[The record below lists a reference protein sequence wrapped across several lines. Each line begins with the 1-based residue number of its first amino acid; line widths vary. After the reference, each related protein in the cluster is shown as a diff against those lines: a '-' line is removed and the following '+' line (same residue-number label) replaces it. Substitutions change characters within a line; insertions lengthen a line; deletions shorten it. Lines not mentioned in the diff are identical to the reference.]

1 MGTHSTVWG
10 VLRADGEPT
19 VKATPNKS
27 LWLLFA
33 ALLAATAATASA
45 NPVKRLERG
54 NLVMEDIP
62 DVPAPLAAKLQRYL
76 EYRQAGFRDWTPEGA
91 ILVGTRSGNVDQIH
105 LVEQPLGQ
113 KRQLTFF
120 DEPISVA
127 LHSPRGVRA
136 GFAFLMDSG
145 GDENAQIFFQPLVRG
160 SPGTARQLT
169 RGDALNGGIVWSND
183 GKRFAFFSNTRQ
195 PAVYDIYVM
204 DPTQADEPRMIIES
218 GGQAWYPLDWSP
230 DDSKLLLWN
239 YVSVNEST
247 LHVADLAT
255 GNRLQLDPSAH
266 RVGLRSARFS
276 RDGKGVYLVS
286 DRGSEFKQLRHVA
299 LDTGAARTISG
310 HIRWDVEEFDLS
322 DDGRY
327 LAYVTNEDGNSR
339 LNLVDLAQQRE
350 LPSPTLGSGTIS
362 NIRFDPGSRRLA
374 FSFEASREPRDVYV
388 YDVAGAQLT
397 RWTHSDVQ
405 GLDASLF
412 VEGKLVRYP
421 TFDMVVE
428 QRLATPGLVEKHR
441 PRAREIPAFVYE
453 PVPGGPAGDGPYPVL
468 ISIHGGPETQ
478 YRPGFDAFIQFVV
491 NELGYAVIAPNVR
504 GSNGYGKSFLDLD
517 NGYRREDAVKDIGAL
532 LDWIKTQPGLDRRRV
547 AVMGGSYG
555 GYMVLASLVQ
565 FGERLRGGVNTVG
578 ISNYLT
584 FLANTS
590 EYRRDLRRAEYG
602 DERDPRMRDF
612 LASISPLTHAHR
624 INQPLLVVQGLND
637 PRVPASESEQL
648 VARVR
653 ANGGRVWYLMAKDEG
668 HGFRK
673 KHNRDVYWQ
682 TVASFLDRLAAE
694 SLTRAGQREP
704 AG

>member
-1 MGTHSTVWG
+1 M
-10 VLRADGEPT
+10 PT
-19 VKATPNKS
+19 LTKS
-27 LWLLFA
+27 LWLLVT
-33 ALLAATAATASA
+33 ALLAATAAA
-45 NPVKRLERG
+45 NPVQRLERG

-76 EYRQAGFRDWTPEGA
+76 EYRQAGFRDWTPDGA
-91 ILVGTRSGNVDQIH
+91 ILVGTRSGNVEQIH
-105 LVEQPLGQ
+105 LVEQPLGP

-120 DEPISVA
+120 DEPITSA

-145 GDENAQIFFQPLVRG
+145 GDENAQIFFQPLTRG
-160 SPGTARQLT
+160 QPGTARQLT
-169 RGDALNGGIVWSND
+169 FGDALNGGIVWSND
-183 GKRFAFFSNTRQ
+183 GKRFAFFSNVRQ
-195 PAVYDIYVM
+195 QAFYDVYIM
-204 DPTQADEPRMIIES
+204 DPTHADAPRRIIES

-255 GNRLQLDPSAH
+255 GNRLQLDPSAQ
-266 RVGLRSARFS
+266 RVGIRSARFS

-286 DRGSEFKQLRHVA
+286 DRGSEFKQLRYVA
-299 LDTGAARTISG
+299 LDSGAARTISD

-322 DDGRY
+322 DNGRY
-327 LAYVTNEDGNSR
+327 LAYVTNEDGISR
-339 LNLVDLAQQRE
+339 LNLVDLVGQRD
-350 LPSPTLGSGTIS
+350 LPAPTPGSGTIS
-362 NIRFDPGSRRLA
+362 NIRFDPASRRVA

-388 YDVAGAQLT
+388 YDVPAAQLT
-397 RWTHSDVQ
+397 RWTHSDVD
-405 GLDASLF
+405 GLDPSLF
-412 VEGKLVRYP
+412 VEAKLIRYP
-421 TFDMVVE
+421 TFDSIVE
-428 QRLATPGLVEKHR
+428 QRMLMPGFALPESTR
-441 PRAREIPAFVYE
+441 PRPREIPAFVYE
-453 PVPGGPAGDGPYPVL
+453 PVRGGPAGDGPYPVL

-517 NGYRREDAVKDIGAL
+517 NGFRREDAVKDIGAL
-532 LDWIKTQPGLDRRRV
+532 LDWIRKQPNLDRHRV

-555 GYMVLASLVQ
+555 GYMVLASLVE

-624 INQPLLVVQGLND
+624 INKPLLVVQGLND

-653 ANGGRVWYLMAKDEG
+653 ANGGRVWYLMARDEG

-694 SLTRAGQREP
+694 SMTQPRRREP